1 MKISEIKKE
10 KGIVWSFEIFPP
22 KPTADITVMEKTIA
36 ELAALSPDF
45 ISVTCS
51 AGGSGNSRTAEI
63 ASLLKNKYAVEP
75 LAHITCI
82 NSDKAEIEAELRK
95 LRAAGIE
102 NVLALR
108 GDRIPGAEKGVFEH
122 ASELVE
128 FILSVDPGFDISGA
142 CYPETH
148 PESPSPEKDLEY
160 LKLKVDTGVKR
171 LVTQLFFDN
180 EDYFDFVRRAKEAGI
195 NVPIQAGIMPLVR
208 KSNVDRII
216 SLSGA
221 KIPNK
226 VSRMIAKYYDDP
238 ASLMQAGIA
247 YATEQVSDLVAGGAE
262 GVHIYVMN
270 NPAVAKAITNNLSSI
285 LN

>member
-82 NSDKAEIEAELRK
+82 NSDKAEIAAELKK

-160 LKLKVDTGVKR
+160 LKLKVDKGVKR

-195 NVPIQAGIMPLVR
+195 SVPIQAGIMPLVR

-238 ASLMQAGIA
+238 DSLMQAGIA
-247 YATEQVSDLVAGGAE
+247 YATEQASDLVAGGAE
-262 GVHIYVMN
+262 GVHVYVMN
-270 NPAVAKAITNNLSSI
+270 NPAVAKAMTNNLSSI

>member
-82 NSDKAEIEAELRK
+82 NSDKAEIEAELKK

-128 FILSVDPGFDISGA
+128 FILSVDPDFDISGA

-238 ASLMQAGIA
+238 DSLMQAGIA
-247 YATEQVSDLVAGGAE
+247 YATEQASDLVAGGAE

-270 NPAVAKAITNNLSSI
+270 NPAVANAITNNLSSI